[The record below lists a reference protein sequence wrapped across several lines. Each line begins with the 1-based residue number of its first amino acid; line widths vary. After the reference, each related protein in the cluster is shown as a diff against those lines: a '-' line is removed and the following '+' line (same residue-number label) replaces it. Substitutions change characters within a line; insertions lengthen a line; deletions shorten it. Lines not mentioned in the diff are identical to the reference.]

1 MVRFAHLRIHVKI
14 HVRMV
19 VLELQLAVR
28 HVTVLI
34 RVNTSSVLMMK
45 DVLALGLQLLVN
57 QVSLN

>member
-1 MVRFAHLRIHVKI
+1 MVRFAHLWIHVKI

-34 RVNTSSVLMMK
+34 RVNISSVLMMK
-45 DVLALGLQLLVN
+45 DVLALGLRLLVN